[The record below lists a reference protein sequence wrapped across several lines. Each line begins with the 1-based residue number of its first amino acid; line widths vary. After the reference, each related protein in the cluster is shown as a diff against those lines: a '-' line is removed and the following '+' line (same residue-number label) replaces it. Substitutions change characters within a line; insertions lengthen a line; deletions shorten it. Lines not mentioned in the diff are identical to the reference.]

1 MSARKFKYTGFDRA
15 AKPVSGVLEA
25 NSAEEVAQKLRDL
38 SIRPTKIVGAKMGG
52 GGGAKGGKSGGLAG
66 LMGGGKGASRP
77 PLAQF
82 AAFCRQLS
90 TMQSAGIP
98 IMQGLGILAEQAESA
113 VFGAALVRIQKRIQ
127 EGTSLTDALKE
138 YPGIFDRIF
147 INLVSA
153 GEMSGSLESVLNRLA
168 VYYEKSA
175 ALRRKIISASA
186 YPAMILI
193 AMVGVLFV
201 LLTFVVP
208 TFAEMFA
215 SNGKPLP
222 GPTQTLLNISNGLR
236 SNMPIVLVLMGSVA
250 AFIYTLFTSERMKRE
265 FDPIL
270 LKLPVFG
277 PLIQKVGVARFARTL
292 STMIQS
298 GVPIIEAL
306 DITSRVAGNSVI
318 EAAITRTKNAIT
330 SGNTIAAPLAKSN
343 VFPKMVVSMI
353 AIGEQTGTLDAL
365 LMKIAE
371 FYEDEVDNA
380 VSALVSILE
389 PMMIIIVGIVIGA
402 VLIPLYLPVFS
413 MADLQ

>member
-1 MSARKFKYTGFDRA
+1 MSARKFKYTGYDRS
-15 AKPVSGVLEA
+15 AKPVSGVIEA
-25 NSAEEVAQKLRDL
+25 ATQEDALARLREL
-38 SIRPTKIVGAKMGG
+38 SIRPTKIIGSKTGGAGG
-52 GGGAKGGKSGGLAG
+52 GHQKGLAG
-66 LMGGGKGASRP
+66 LLGAGSGPKKP

-82 AAFCRQLS
+82 AAFCRQLA

-98 IMQGLGILAEQAESA
+98 IMQGLGILAEQAEVPS
-113 VFGAALVRIQKRIQ
+113 FGEALLRVQKRIQ

-147 INLVSA
+147 INLVAA

-168 VYYEKSA
+168 VFYEKSA
-175 ALRRKIISASA
+175 ALKRKIISASA
-186 YPAMILI
+186 YPVMIVV

-215 SNGKPLP
+215 SNGRPLP
-222 GPTQTLLNISNGLR
+222 GPTQTLLDISNWIR
-236 SNMPIVLVLMGSVA
+236 SNMILVLGVLGGS
-250 AFIYTLFTSERMKRE
+250 AFFVISLFSNENMKKQ

-270 LKLPVFG
+270 LNLPVFG
-277 PLIQKVGVARFARTL
+277 PLVRKVGVARFSRTL

-298 GVPIIEAL
+298 GVPIVEAL
-306 DITSRVAGNSVI
+306 DITARVAGNTVI
-318 EAAITRTKNAIT
+318 EAAIRKTMVAIT
-330 SGNTIAAPLAKSN
+330 SGNTIAGPLAKSG

-389 PMMIIIVGIVIGA
+389 PMMIIVVGIVIGA
-402 VLIPLYLPVFS
+402 VLIPLYLPVFT
-413 MADLQ
+413 MAEGM